1 MAGNGAES
9 GNAGESGAG
18 AGAGGQSSGNAT
30 AGCVGGDDEWAK
42 VIAFIPCTVTLADA
56 AALST
61 ITPYNSPTVSSTPA
75 GAPGGASCALGNGN
89 AYNTAVGFTIALP
102 SALGTGDFT
111 VEFAVYQT
119 ALQDPNDSLSNI
131 LVANNDYPPA
141 AMSFPT
147 FYSKPGEDVTFV
159 GGIVSGATVRT
170 YKDTGA
176 TTNVW
181 EQYAASRVSGT
192 TYLFRN
198 GALLTSFADATN
210 YSGTT
215 VNVSRQQNGNY
226 NALMGSI
233 GQIRITKG
241 LGRYV
246 TAYTVC
252 SDGFASGS

>member
-18 AGAGGQSSGNAT
+18 AGGQSGGNAT

-42 VIAFIPCTVTLADA
+42 VIAFIPCTVTLEDA

-61 ITPYNSPTVSSTPA
+61 ITPYNSPMVSSTPA
-75 GAPGGASCALGNGN
+75 GAPGGASCVLGNGS
-89 AYNTAVGFTIALP
+89 AYATAVGFGIALP

-119 ALQDPNDSLSNI
+119 AFKDSYDAVSNI

-141 AMSFPT
+141 AMNFPT
-147 FYSKPGEDVTFV
+147 FYSEPVNGLTFV
-159 GGIVSGATVRT
+159 GGSGVPGYVDAGAAT
-170 YKDTGA
+170 G
-176 TTNVW
+176 VW

-192 TYLFRN
+192 TYIFRD
-198 GALLTSFADATN
+198 GALLTSFDDATN
-210 YSGTT
+210 YAGTT
-215 VNVSRQQNGNY
+215 VSVSHQGNGPY

-241 LGRYV
+241 LGRYT

-252 SDGFASGS
+252 SDGFATGS